1 MQIGG
6 AYALTREL
14 PLERLYREGKFFE
27 VAQGVAEI
35 QRTIVARHVLADQTF

>member
-1 MQIGG
+1 
-6 AYALTREL
+6 LTREL

-35 QRTIVARHVLADQTF
+35 QRVVVARHVLAAHDRRNG